1 MEDCLLKVHYFI
13 FFSVGRGFLEDC
25 LWALFQQEIFE
36 KHFPFLERIARPED
50 FEEEWNYSV
59 QEDNSKKFLW
69 DWSLT
74 EKKIKFGIKDWN
86 YQLEEDNFK
95 EIPVI
100 LKQDSQEIFEDNDLD
115 QIQLKLSSIK
125 S

>member
-1 MEDCLLKVHYFI
+1 MILV
-13 FFSVGRGFLEDC
+13 FS
-25 LWALFQQEIFE
+25 QQEIFE
-36 KHFPFLERIARPED
+36 KYFPFLERITRPED

-69 DWSLT
+69 DWRLT
-74 EKKIKFGIKDWN
+74 EKKTKFGIKDWN

-100 LKQDSQEIFEDNDLD
+100 LKQDSQERFEDNDLD
-115 QIQLKLSSIK
+115 QEQLKLSSIK